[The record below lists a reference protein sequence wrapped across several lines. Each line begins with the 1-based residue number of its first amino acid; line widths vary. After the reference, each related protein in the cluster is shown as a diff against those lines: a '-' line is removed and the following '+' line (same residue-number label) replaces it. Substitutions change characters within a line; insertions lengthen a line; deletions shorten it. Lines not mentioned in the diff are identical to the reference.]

1 MSQLQTTDPGAL
13 RLLMTED
20 LFCIRKEQ
28 PVIQTDNSINLPEP
42 KPDSAVIQPDL
53 PIDFS
58 YLGENN
64 KYFLILINDQKHTH
78 LNKEHQEMLVKILQA
93 KTMELRDV
101 AILNLN
107 RYPGIL
113 FNSLKEFF
121 APSRVVLF
129 GVDPQTIGLPGMGS
143 NEPQKINDVKTLA
156 TYNFEEMKN
165 DVDKKRAFWNVL
177 KSF

>member
-20 LFCIRKEQ
+20 LFRIREEQ
-28 PVIQTDNSINLPEP
+28 PVTQTDNSTNLPEP
-42 KPDSAVIQPDL
+42 KADLPVIQPDL
-53 PIDFS
+53 PIDYS

-64 KYFLILINDQKHTH
+64 KYFLILVNDQKHTH

-143 NEPQKINDVKTLA
+143 NDPQKINDVKTLA